1 MENTEII
8 QKARAK
14 AEMWLNDAYD
24 KATRTEVERLLN
36 ASDPTEL
43 IDSFYND
50 LEFGTGGLRG
60 IMGVG
65 SNRMNIYTVG
75 AATQGFANY
84 INRLFPG
91 ENNSVCI
98 GHDCRHHSREYA
110 ETTAAIFSANGITAY
125 LFESLRPTPEM
136 SFAIRELG
144 CKGGVIITAS
154 HNPKEYNGYKAYWN
168 DGSQLVPPHDK
179 NVIDEVKKV
188 KVTDIKFTA
197 VPDKIKTLGEDFDQ
211 KFLNTVKTLSLS
223 PEAIQHQHD
232 LKIVFTP
239 LHGTT
244 YKLVPASL
252 RNWGFTNIT
261 TIPEQMITDGDF
273 PTVASANPEEPAAFK
288 MALDKA
294 REIDADLAM
303 ACDPDGD
310 RIGIAV
316 KDDRGEWI
324 LLNGNQTNIIFT
336 WYIIQRRKALGLL
349 KGNEYTGKTIVT
361 SELIK
366 DIAEKNGIPCY
377 DVYRIGIAVKDDRGE
392 WILLN
397 GNQTNII
404 FTWYIIQ
411 RRKALG
417 LLKGNEYTGKTI
429 VTSEL
434 IKDIAEKN
442 GIPCYDVYTG
452 FKWIADMIRKK
463 GAEGYIGAGEESFG
477 FMPGSFTRDKDAVSS
492 TSLMAEIAAWAKD
505 QGKTLFGILESIYAE
520 YGFSQEKMV
529 YIVRKGLT
537 GAQEIKDMM
546 NNLRHNTPK
555 TINNSEIIIKKDYAT
570 LQEINLKTGETKTMD
585 FPTTSDVLQFFLADG
600 CKISVRPSGTEPKI
614 KFYFEARATMK
625 NVNDFHKAQAEAL
638 AKIDAMMADLKIN

>member
-377 DVYRIGIAVKDDRGE
+377 DVY
-392 WILLN
+392 
-397 GNQTNII
+397 
-404 FTWYIIQ
+404 
-411 RRKALG
+411 
-417 LLKGNEYTGKTI
+417 
-429 VTSEL
+429 
-434 IKDIAEKN
+434 
-442 GIPCYDVYTG
+442 TG

-537 GAQEIKDMM
+537 GAQEIKDMIEALGCGTKD
-546 NNLRHNTPK
+546 NYKEENLRYEK
-555 TINNSEIIIKKDYAT
+555 IIIMTDADVDGAHITSLLMTFFYQYMPKLIENGHLFIATPPLYKIVFGGKNYYALDDEEKDKILSKAKANQKPDISRFKGLGEMSA
-570 LQEINLKTGETKTMD
+570 LQLKETTMD
-585 FPTTSDVLQFFLADG
+585 KNNRVLLRVVIPTAN
-600 CKISVRPSGTEPKI
+600 TE
-614 KFYFEARATMK
+614 EARDEAFETRRQVERLMGK
-625 NVNDFHKAQAEAL
+625 DPEQRFKFIIERAKFAE
-638 AKIDAMMADLKIN
+638 DLDI